1 MGMHRIWLLRLLLP
15 IRFSRLLSGLQI
27 SIILL
32 ILFLW
37 GTANSAPTEGA
48 PYLFFSAII
57 GYSIA
62 VFSYITDKC
71 REALIELKPLLLL
84 SEDEFDEHLGRL
96 GYCQT
101 HEVVIAL
108 LFGLAGGISHL
119 ILLTGSPARVY
130 GALFAGIDSITAL
143 AGTMIVWIVLATM
156 SYFLVRY
163 AILFA
168 RLGKHSV
175 QIDILNNRPLVPF
188 SHVATLLSLS
198 LIGSMAL
205 FPLMFLEQTAIFV
218 SMAPGLIGLGIPM
231 IAIFIIPIWPVHRRM
246 TDAKERELAGVNRR
260 IAAVREGKSLELL
273 DEATLARLNPLLLSR
288 REVLNAPVWP
298 FDAGSLTQI
307 TLYLVIVPLTWAGAA
322 LLEIAMESFL

>member
-37 GTANSAPTEGA
+37 GTDNSAHTEGA

-71 REALIELKPLLLL
+71 RQALIELRPSLQLTD
-84 SEDEFDEHLGRL
+84 EEFDEQLGRI
-96 GYCQT
+96 GYCRP
-101 HEVVIAL
+101 HEAVLAL
-108 LFGLAGGISHL
+108 LIGLAGGIPHI
-119 ILLTGSPARVY
+119 ILLSDSVEGLFQEFLTDIHTFTAFTGT
-130 GALFAGIDSITAL
+130 LL
-143 AGTMIVWIVLATM
+143 VWIVLATM
-156 SYFLVRY
+156 SFFLVRY
-163 AILFA
+163 ATLFS

-188 SHVATLLSLS
+188 SHVATILSLS

-205 FPLMFLEQTAIFV
+205 FPLMFLEQTSIFV
-218 SMAPGLIGLGIPM
+218 SMVPGLIGLGMPM
-231 IAIFIIPIWPVHRRM
+231 IAIFIIPIWPVHRRL
-246 TDAKERELAGVNRR
+246 TEAKEVELTGVNRR
-260 IAAVREGKSLELL
+260 IAEIRKGESLNSLN
-273 DEATLARLNPLLLSR
+273 DATLARLNPLLLSR
-288 REVLNAPVWP
+288 REILNAPVWP

-322 LLEIAMESFL
+322 LLEMAMESFL

>member
-1 MGMHRIWLLRLLLP
+1 MQRIWLLRLLLP

-37 GTANSAPTEGA
+37 GTDNSAHTQGA

-62 VFSYITDKC
+62 MFSYITDKC
-71 REALIELKPLLLL
+71 REALIELQPTLQL
-84 SEDEFDEHLGRL
+84 SDEEFDEQLGRI
-96 GYCQT
+96 GYCRPY
-101 HEVVIAL
+101 EAVLAL
-108 LFGLAGGISHL
+108 LIGLAGGIPHI
-119 ILLTGSPARVY
+119 ILLSDSVSGLFEDFLTDIHTFTAFTGT
-130 GALFAGIDSITAL
+130 L
-143 AGTMIVWIVLATM
+143 MVWVVVATM

-163 AILFA
+163 AIMFA

-175 QIDILNNRPLVPF
+175 EIDILNNKPLVPF

-205 FPLMFLEQTAIFV
+205 FPLMFLEQTSIFV
-218 SMAPGLIGLGIPM
+218 SMVPGLISLGIPM
-231 IAIFIIPIWPVHRRM
+231 IALFIIPIWPVHKRM
-246 TDAKERELAGVNRR
+246 TAEKERELSGINRR
-260 IAAVREGKSLELL
+260 IADVRQGQSLEVL
-273 DEATLARLNPLLLSR
+273 DDATFAQLNPLLLSR
-288 REVLNAPVWP
+288 REVLSAPVWP

-322 LLEIAMESFL
+322 LLEMAMESFL

>member
-1 MGMHRIWLLRLLLP
+1 MHRIWLLRLLLP

-27 SIILL
+27 SVVLL

-71 REALIELKPLLLL
+71 RAALIELKPTLQL
-84 SEDEFDEHLGRL
+84 SEDEFDEQLGRL
-96 GYCQT
+96 GYCET
-101 HEVVIAL
+101 HEILFALVI
-108 LFGLAGGISHL
+108 GLTGGISHL
-119 ILLTGSPARVY
+119 ILLMGSLARLY
-130 GALFAGIDSITAL
+130 NALFSGIDATTAL

-205 FPLMFLEQTAIFV
+205 FPLMFLEQSAKFI
-218 SMAPGLIGLGIPM
+218 SMVPGLIGLGIPM

-246 TDAKERELAGVNRR
+246 SEEKERELLGVNRR
-260 IAAVREGKSLELL
+260 IAAVRKGKSLESL
-273 DEATLARLNPLLLSR
+273 DDATLTVLNPLLLSR
-288 REVLNAPVWP
+288 REVLSAPVWP

>member
-1 MGMHRIWLLRLLLP
+1 MRRHRIWLLRLLLP

-27 SIILL
+27 SVVLL

-71 REALIELKPLLLL
+71 REALNELKPLLQL
-84 SEDEFDEHLGRL
+84 SEDEFEEQLGHL
-96 GYCQT
+96 GYCQPY
-101 HEVVIAL
+101 EVILAL
-108 LFGLAGGISHL
+108 LLGLAGGISHL
-119 ILLTGSPARVY
+119 TLLMGSLTRVY
-130 GALFAGIDSITAL
+130 NALFAGIEAITAL
-143 AGTMIVWIVLATM
+143 AGTLVVWIVLATM

-168 RLGKHSV
+168 RLGRDSV
-175 QIDILNNRPLVPF
+175 DIDILNNRPLVPF

-218 SMAPGLIGLGIPM
+218 SMVPGLIGLGIPM

-260 IAAVREGKSLELL
+260 IAAVREGRSLESL

>member
-1 MGMHRIWLLRLLLP
+1 MHRIWLLRLLLP

-32 ILFLW
+32 VLFLW
-37 GTANSAPTEGA
+37 GTADGAPTEGA

-71 REALIELKPLLLL
+71 RAALVELKPTLQL
-84 SEDEFDEHLGRL
+84 SEEEFAEQLNRL
-96 GYCQT
+96 GYCRIYD
-101 HEVVIAL
+101 VVIAL
-108 LFGLAGGISHL
+108 AIGLAGGISHL
-119 ILLTGSPARVY
+119 ILLMGSLARVY

-205 FPLMFLEQTAIFV
+205 FPLMFLERTAIFV
-218 SMAPGLIGLGIPM
+218 SMVPGLIGLGIPM
-231 IAIFIIPIWPVHRRM
+231 IAIFIIPIWPVHRRL
-246 TDAKERELAGVNRR
+246 TAEKERVLAGVNDR
-260 IAAVREGKSLELL
+260 IAAVRKGGSLESLN
-273 DEATLARLNPLLLSR
+273 DATLTQLHPLLLSR
-288 REVLNAPVWP
+288 REVLSAPVWP

>member
-1 MGMHRIWLLRLLLP
+1 MQRIWLLRLLLP
-15 IRFSRLLSGLQI
+15 VRFSRLLSGLQI

-37 GTANSAPTEGA
+37 GTDNSAHTEGA

-71 REALIELKPLLLL
+71 RAALIELKPTLQL
-84 SEDEFDEHLGRL
+84 SEEEFDEQLGRI
-96 GYCQT
+96 GYCQP
-101 HEVVIAL
+101 HEAVIAL
-108 LFGLAGGISHL
+108 LIGLAGGIPHI
-119 ILLTGSPARVY
+119 ILLSGSFAVLFEEFLTDIHTFTAFTGT
-130 GALFAGIDSITAL
+130 LL
-143 AGTMIVWIVLATM
+143 VWIVLATM

-168 RLGKHSV
+168 RLGKQSV
-175 QIDILNNRPLVPF
+175 DIDILNNRPLVPF

-218 SMAPGLIGLGIPM
+218 SMVPGLIGLGIPM

-246 TDAKERELAGVNRR
+246 TDSKERELAGVNRR
-260 IAAVREGKSLELL
+260 IAAVRKGESLESL
-273 DEATLARLNPLLLSR
+273 DDATLARLNPLLLSR

>member
-1 MGMHRIWLLRLLLP
+1 MGMQRIWLLRLLLP

-27 SIILL
+27 SVILL

-71 REALIELKPLLLL
+71 REALIELKPTLQL
-84 SEDEFDEHLGRL
+84 SEDEFNEQLGRL
-96 GYCQT
+96 GYCQP
-101 HEVVIAL
+101 HEVVLAL
-108 LFGLAGGISHL
+108 LIGLAGGISHL
-119 ILLTGSPARVY
+119 ILLMGSLARVY
-130 GALFAGIDSITAL
+130 NALFSGIDSITAI
-143 AGTMIVWIVLATM
+143 AGTLIVWIVLATM

-205 FPLMFLEQTAIFV
+205 FPLMFLEQTSIFV
-218 SMAPGLIGLGIPM
+218 SMVPGLIGLGIPM

-246 TDAKERELAGVNRR
+246 TDAKESELAGVNRR
-260 IAAVREGKSLELL
+260 IAAVRKGESLESLN
-273 DEATLARLNPLLLSR
+273 DATLARLNPLLLSR
-288 REVLNAPVWP
+288 REVLSAPVWP

>member
-1 MGMHRIWLLRLLLP
+1 MKMHRIWLLRLLLP

-27 SIILL
+27 SAILL

-37 GTANSAPTEGA
+37 GTNNSTHTEGA

-62 VFSYITDKC
+62 VFSYITDQC
-71 REALIELKPLLLL
+71 RNALIELKPILQL
-84 SEDEFDEHLGRL
+84 SQEEFDEQLGRI
-96 GYCQT
+96 GYCQPW
-101 HEVVIAL
+101 EVVLAL
-108 LFGLAGGISHL
+108 LIGLAGGIPHI
-119 ILLTGSPARVY
+119 ILLSSSVVGLFEEFLTDIQTFTAFTGT
-130 GALFAGIDSITAL
+130 LL
-143 AGTMIVWIVLATM
+143 VWIVVSTM

-163 AILFA
+163 ALLFA

-205 FPLMFLEQTAIFV
+205 FPLMFLERTSIFV
-218 SMAPGLIGLGIPM
+218 SMVPGLIGLGIPM

-246 TDAKERELAGVNRR
+246 TMEKERVLAAINNR
-260 IAAVREGKSLELL
+260 IATVRKGESLEAL
-273 DEATLARLNPLLLSR
+273 DDAVLYQLNPLLLSR
-288 REVLNAPVWP
+288 REILNAPVWP